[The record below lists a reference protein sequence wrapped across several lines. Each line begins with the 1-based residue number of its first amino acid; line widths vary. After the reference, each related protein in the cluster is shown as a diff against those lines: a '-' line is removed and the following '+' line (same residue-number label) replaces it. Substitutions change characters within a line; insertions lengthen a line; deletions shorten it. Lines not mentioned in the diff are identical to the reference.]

1 MYEFGGKMKAEK
13 VVNLAGELTIA
24 DADSLK
30 KQMTDIIKKEK
41 DITIDFSQLVD
52 IDVAVLQL
60 FFSLQKELL
69 QRKGQVI
76 FTGTISETLKYKL
89 KLCGLI
95 SDITLSD
102 TEILFQMNK
111 LMGGV

>member
-1 MYEFGGKMKAEK
+1 MSAEK
-13 VVNLAGELTIA
+13 VINLVGELTIA

-30 KQMTDIIKKEK
+30 KQMTDVIKKEK
-41 DITIDFSQLVD
+41 DVYIDFSQLID
-52 IDVAVLQL
+52 TDVAILQL
-60 FFSLQKELL
+60 FLSLQKELL

-76 FTGTISETLKYKL
+76 FTGTLSETLKYKL

-95 SDITLSD
+95 SESSLSD
-102 TEILFQMNK
+102 TEILLQMNK